1 MLSSDVPSE
10 NLELEVPPLSEV
22 LTIFLKLL
30 LQRSPYPV
38 RLLLW
43 VLIQEQ
49 LYALMLQPVIP
60 VIDNESFDAACQLID
75 LPKEPLLPGLRDLGD
90 RRTCP
95 RVLLTNHITV
105 IRPHVLQNVEDVRIV
120 THLRETHHIKLLL

>member
-43 VLIQEQ
+43 MLIQEQ

-75 LPKEPLLPGLRDLGD
+75 LPEEPLLPGLRDLGD

-95 RVLLTNHITV
+95 RVLLTNHIPV